1 MFDIASLDLTGRR
14 VLVTGA
20 LGKTGRAMAD
30 LLTGLGA
37 VVYGSDR
44 KTDGLLDGMIDVR
57 PREDAGLLTEHQ
69 IEIVFVSP
77 GVPLTGPLFERAR
90 NLGIPII
97 GDLDLGYL
105 YLKRNPGN
113 VRIIAI
119 TGTDG
124 KSTTTALTAHL
135 LREGGIRA
143 LECGNYGLPFSAAV
157 LQPTTVF
164 VCECSSF
171 QLEDLH
177 YFRPDVGLLLNIAPD
192 HLDRYAGMAD
202 YLRAKLNLFSLQKN
216 EDFAVIGP
224 GILTA
229 CRELGIG
236 ADEFPGRLNAVL
248 TEVGGDWPAAHLG
261 DATLA
266 WSEFAANSETN
277 RLNAIMA
284 LAGIEALLK
293 KGVDG
298 GYAATEFYERIL
310 RGLRSFRGLPHRQE
324 IVVERE
330 GVIFVND
337 SKATTVHAALSAVA
351 SFQGKKVYL
360 LLGGLDKNSD
370 FSLFREGEGLRIY
383 PFGDA
388 ADKIGEQTGVLRR
401 FADLE
406 EAFFEALRDARRST
420 AYFGGSTQPDSVIL
434 LSPACASQDAYRN
447 YEERGEH
454 FRRLALQ

>member
-1 MFDIASLDLTGRR
+1 MLDIASLDLKGRR

-30 LLTGLGA
+30 LLTTLGS
-37 VVYGSDR
+37 VVYGTDR
-44 KTDGLLDGMIDVR
+44 KTDGPLEGMIDVR
-57 PREDAGLLTEHQ
+57 PREDADLLTEHQ

-77 GVPLTGPLFERAR
+77 GVPLSGPLFARAR
-90 NLGIPII
+90 DLGIPII

-105 YLKRNPGN
+105 YLKKNAGN
-113 VRIIAI
+113 ARIVAI

-124 KSTTTALTAHL
+124 KSTTTALIAHL
-135 LREGGIRA
+135 LREAGIQA

-164 VCECSSF
+164 VCECSSY

-177 YFRPDVGLLLNIAPD
+177 YFKPDVGLLLNIAPD

-202 YLRAKLNLFSLQKN
+202 YLRAKLNLFSLQEK

-224 GILTA
+224 GILAA
-229 CRELGIG
+229 CHELGIG
-236 ADEFPGRLNAVL
+236 ADEFPGRLNSVL
-248 TEVGGDWPAAHLG
+248 TEVGEDRPAAHLG

-266 WSEFAANSETN
+266 WSEFAVNSETN
-277 RLNAIMA
+277 RRNAVMA
-284 LAGIEALLK
+284 LAGIETLLR

-298 GYAATEFYERIL
+298 GYAATAFYERIL
-310 RGLRSFRGLPHRQE
+310 RGLKSFRGLPHRQE

-351 SFQGKKVYL
+351 SFPAKKVYL

-383 PFGDA
+383 PFGKA
-388 ADKIGEQTGVLRR
+388 ADKIAEQTGVSRR
-401 FADLE
+401 FAGLE
-406 EAFFEALRDARRST
+406 EAFFEALREARRST
-420 AYFGGSTQPDSVIL
+420 AFFGGSTQPDSVIL